1 VHVTLR
7 SACRSLRTQFVFP
20 TVRAAIAAANRPHP
34 QCFRIA
40 QFSVQSDHI
49 HLVVEARNRA
59 ALVEGVRGLSI
70 RIARQVNRLL
80 SRRGRFIADRWHGRS
95 LTSPRAVRNALV
107 YVLSNFKKHHER
119 CSAQLDV
126 FSSAL
131 HFPDFMEFPS
141 VAPLHADPGL
151 FPRVLGPP
159 TVVVLPAT
167 TWLLSVG
174 WKMHGKLSIL
184 ERPA

>member
-7 SACRSLRTQFVFP
+7 SVCRSLRTQFVFP
-20 TVRAAIAAANRPHP
+20 TVRAAIAAANRARP

-49 HLVVEARNRA
+49 HLIVEARDRA

-70 RIARQVNRLL
+70 RIARQVNQLL
-80 SRRGRFIADRWHGRS
+80 TRRGRFIADRWHGRP

-107 YVLSNFKKHHER
+107 YVLANFKKHHKG
-119 CSAQLDV
+119 CPAQLDV

-131 HFPDFMEFPS
+131 HFPDFIEFLS
-141 VAPLHADPGL
+141 AAPIHADPGL
-151 FPRVLGPP
+151 FPRALGPP
-159 TVVVLPAT
+159 MAVILPAT

-174 WKMHGKLSIL
+174 WKRHGKLSIQ
-184 ERPA
+184 EQPA